1 VFICEEGRL
10 SRQAGGGARGEM
22 VVGDG
27 LKREQLEHK
36 KHTRKQNTLNPLAL
50 KSSGKEAS
58 HPRLTCLG
66 LKLRTE
72 KQFSFNLRQE
82 GPVHPS
88 LLNVC
93 SSRALGVGLG
103 VRGGQLLAGQSLP

>member
-1 VFICEEGRL
+1 
-10 SRQAGGGARGEM
+10 M
-22 VVGDG
+22 
-27 LKREQLEHK
+27 LKRGQLEHR
-36 KHTRKQNTLNPLAL
+36 HTGKQNTLNPLAL

-58 HPRLTCLG
+58 RAKPTCLG
-66 LKLRTE
+66 LKLRME
-72 KQFSFNLRQE
+72 KQFSFSLRQG

-93 SSRALGVGLG
+93 FSRALGVGLG